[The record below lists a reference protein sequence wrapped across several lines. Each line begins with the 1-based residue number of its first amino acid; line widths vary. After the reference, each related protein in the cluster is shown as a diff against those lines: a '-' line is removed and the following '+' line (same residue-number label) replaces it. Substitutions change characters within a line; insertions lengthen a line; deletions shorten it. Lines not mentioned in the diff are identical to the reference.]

1 MKLDPVDGAQ
11 RGFLRAPTETES
23 VRVAAPLSDAR
34 PSAQLM
40 PMSTAAAI
48 MKIFIVFLLYEV
60 AKVPGRDRRRTS
72 GSVAKSPIE
81 LLKAEVGR
89 TDR

>member
-11 RGFLRAPTETES
+11 RGFLQSANRNGVSPSRCAVVRRAGISAIDADEYRGGNRGVTG
-23 VRVAAPLSDAR
+23 AAH
-34 PSAQLM
+34 Q
-40 PMSTAAAI
+40 AAW
-48 MKIFIVFLLYEV
+48 
-60 AKVPGRDRRRTS
+60 PNRR
-72 GSVAKSPIE
+72 IE